1 MGTDHKEKLH
11 LRVWRVCELSKYQVV
26 LLGNHIHH
34 TGIVYLREW
43 LLDASSNR
51 SFYKPD
57 IHIYRMGISLP
68 HAWSVCDFEDCP
80 FAPPYNHTYH
90 TER

>member
-1 MGTDHKEKLH
+1 
-11 LRVWRVCELSKYQVV
+11 
-26 LLGNHIHH
+26 
-34 TGIVYLREW
+34 
-43 LLDASSNR
+43 
-51 SFYKPD
+51 
-57 IHIYRMGISLP
+57 MGISLP